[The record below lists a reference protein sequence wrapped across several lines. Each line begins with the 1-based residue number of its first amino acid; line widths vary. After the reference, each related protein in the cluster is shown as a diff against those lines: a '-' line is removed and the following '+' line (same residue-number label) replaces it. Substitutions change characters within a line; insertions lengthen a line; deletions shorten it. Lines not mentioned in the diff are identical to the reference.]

1 MKILFA
7 ARMARFDLLRATQSL
22 ASRVTKWSHEC
33 DVSLHRLVC
42 YIHHSKKMFLQ
53 GFVGDSFDECQVWLF
68 ADTDF
73 AGEND
78 AKSTT
83 GCATVIV
90 GPNTYFPLNAFS
102 RKQTVTSM
110 SSTEA
115 EVVAA
120 NQSMRA
126 EPTPPIGSK
135 F

>member
-1 MKILFA
+1 
-7 ARMARFDLLRATQSL
+7 
-22 ASRVTKWSHEC
+22 
-33 DVSLHRLVC
+33 
-42 YIHHSKKMFLQ
+42 MFLQ
-53 GFVGDSFDECQVWLF
+53 GFVGDLFDECQIWLF
-68 ADTDF
+68 ADADF

-90 GPNTYFPLNAFS
+90 GPNTYFPINAFS

-126 EPTPPIGSK
+126 EGIPSGRMARMQGDAVPKVVLDGIVAMIMRLMRSGTETLRVDCPWQTSPE
-135 F
+135 